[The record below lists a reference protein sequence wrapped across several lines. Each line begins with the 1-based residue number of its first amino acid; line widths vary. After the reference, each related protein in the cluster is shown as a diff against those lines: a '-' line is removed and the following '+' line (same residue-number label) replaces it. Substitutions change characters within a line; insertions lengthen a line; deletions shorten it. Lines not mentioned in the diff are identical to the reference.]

1 MSVTPQCNLFKPY
14 DSSVIG
20 RALLAFHR
28 GHQQSFDKII
38 NRSNL
43 NTQTRYKLST
53 LDSNDEIQNRIKEF
67 NDAFDDA
74 VILAVGNGK
83 MTQAEANT
91 IKSIVFESL
100 NVELDEHQS
109 DKSSDDK
116 EDTIKDKNEIL
127 DTNSSNLEK
136 HLAEIYGTSAYAIT
150 TALKDKFSESI
161 TDSAFFNIVTKQ
173 PVLRSNKVL
182 NKNIQTLKARLFQNI
197 VDFLASKDSDFKK
210 ATMYDV
216 KGKLVGNYYFKVLSD
231 FYKYVK
237 SVKNLSD
244 QLADLQSRKSDR
256 GIRDANTK
264 TYKSIVEKLLEN
276 EAFSNKFINKFT
288 NNLSRS
294 LASKTLYEA
303 NNLSGYYFTILDIA
317 NEVGIK
323 QVKVNGKTY
332 NLAELNFNQEETN
345 ILSALNAY
353 TQLTHFDE
361 LLRDAF
367 GLEIDVKK
375 GRFGLEFGDADKYEF
390 HQDNS
395 NQKKSWQ
402 SSESI
407 ESEKYIA
414 KLVDRL
420 LDQVKIYGFRT
431 NEYQN
436 KSATPT
442 SVINA
447 ARNFLDD
454 LLFRKINII
463 QWADSSTKRTNNI
476 AKIIQHAFNL
486 HDNAE
491 VHFQQ
496 ILEILFETD
505 LASKLDIK
513 ENMAMNQFDMDT
525 LYSLYRSILDR
536 SNPNSLLSQENSN
549 IMDGPISQLS
559 REIAALVDRNTPAY
573 YTETSFDEIT
583 GEPVVKV
590 KKRYFNNLQVY
601 KQRVAINRL
610 VNNRTLD
617 QSQKLDSK
625 YDFEAVTT
633 NKKTEYIAHLPN
645 GLTLKYN
652 SENILKAK
660 EKGTFDKSNND
671 LFRDLNQVDILS
683 FRQKFL
689 KEEKKEKLKDQEQ
702 KLKDVINFIDSQLNL
717 NIMSSV
723 GLQQL
728 YTFQMLNPTNLQKL
742 TRLAMK
748 AAFVNHLYSE
758 AGKTPLIEYLRDGNK
773 FGIYRIYEENKNS
786 RLFSNQFKNLKI
798 NIALYNDETIQN
810 WGDAYSI
817 LTGQASKATIK
828 NKEGN
833 STPNNTISKLG
844 TDALYYMNK
853 QKNTN
858 AESLFFVKDNAK
870 IVKIQH
876 DLEASSQWN
885 EDKQVKN
892 FSQRELFYHS
902 LFNKFYGSYI
912 SNKTLLIQPTT
923 FSDKT
928 TFLNYEITS
937 KLFGEEED
945 IIKEPNYQNIIV
957 KQYLS
962 TIGTMYK
969 NIFKEWKTKLDIL
982 RSIYNSE
989 TGNSYADNKK
999 FLWNITE
1006 DQLVDLAVRNGY
1018 DITKDADYRIIKDS
1032 DGKSHLAINEILD
1045 YYANHL
1051 YANEDNLKAFL
1062 QKQKNL
1068 FAQELL
1074 DTGNIFQVLDY
1085 KDKISNY
1092 LGNKLPEELKSK
1104 NQIIQTIIKVFDTP
1118 ESRKEFMSNWVDAS
1132 TGRLIIAK
1140 SGDTNYITNKTIEGN
1155 VQLNPLLDKFFYIE
1169 GFLSNNL
1176 RMSLTGSEINH
1187 PDKAFDTLFNKVK
1200 KVKSKEEYADLGF
1213 SKQNYDS
1220 VKKIIDKA
1228 NSVADLRTATSKSS
1242 KVQND
1247 INKIYEDTITTIANT
1262 AQGTQFKRN
1271 VIIPATLQ
1279 YCEQNTITGI
1289 SPKIKCAVI
1298 YDEKA
1303 PVFNYRGSHEKSIDS
1318 ADGSAKINPFQSI
1331 LENKALG
1338 TQAVGFTKKP
1348 IWHAYDSNT
1357 CTAFLAKFATNTITN
1372 ASMLDSMLAHTSL
1385 YNLFKKMTNLQWQGD
1400 VNLTQNLATGKVL
1413 GNNDSKSDLL
1423 ATWFSN
1429 NILGNIAGDNT
1440 NKLLYKDK
1448 YGDIQQIHGLNYT
1461 LVDGKMVYYTLEQAY
1476 IKGVSVVH
1484 PTPKYHL
1491 YTDQH
1496 YTFTNFDDVKSFIE
1510 EHPEAHTINSL
1521 FELHDALGGV
1531 YCVDSKGEYSE
1542 FNNEVVVNF
1551 MNNVGHIKANA
1562 ESKILNQENYEQPLK
1577 KYHIG
1582 YALNNT
1588 SVKNGAQN
1596 INKASAWYDDTALKY
1611 FEVSSAG
1618 LGTQMNADHD
1628 IINSELTEFSQ
1639 VITATAAYGYTFD
1652 NTNEIFQ
1659 GLSRASLS
1667 STQILRQSV
1676 KKFLNENFDNP
1687 EQARSDLYDSIGR
1700 IIMVSSSIK
1709 DKESLQGIIMEAVNQ
1724 IFYKSHNH
1732 VDDEAKIPFS
1742 DPNVYSDFIATLT
1755 STINKEAIKRKHPG
1769 SGCVMV
1775 PAYNMEQYYEF
1786 GGIKYMFND
1795 VLKKAQAEYKN
1806 NLISILRKHPNYD
1819 SKTDKLGDFFIKFAS
1834 TVDLETEFDKLG
1846 LENPFKIEVQDTAQ
1860 YNSTLVTNYLNKL
1873 QDSQELVKPK
1883 SWFMP
1888 TDIVNIVNE
1897 NGEIHTVAL
1906 DTMDDYYKFKLG
1918 ISDIEAAK
1926 NVSIDVDFPKNK
1938 YVIKDNKGN
1947 VCTLTLNDEEKWQV
1961 DNEALSAIAAL
1972 IKGEIV
1978 LPDNTIKTS
1987 EPLVDKLTYIENV
2000 TRPKNLRPST
2010 IRWQDAKTDEWFNI
2024 FDSNVIKNAYLAGT
2038 TNQKGVQDELENIY
2052 NGVYTRADGTTG
2064 TIKEGSLDNQAA
2076 ELIMSNIYKDKFD
2089 IDSESLSEVLE
2100 QGEEYFK
2107 RKFNRVSTPINWD
2120 YDLAFIKD
2128 TGACTLV
2135 TFSPV
2140 KPNEFKQLDEFNP
2153 EQLYTNQD
2161 GEIHLMRG
2169 GQPIL
2174 KVGKWINVDN
2184 ATYKDN
2190 NFYVND
2196 VVQKKGKFRLLDAN
2210 DPTSIQKRI
2219 DFVIRYKYIDKK
2231 VDKDGNASY
2240 KEDPMYAMASIDD
2253 FMEALGGDAASAANQ
2268 RAAIVAHI
2276 FTNDKFKLAQ
2286 INTSIIDKKRLGEVV
2301 SGTSW
2306 IQSSGIISQD
2316 VKDLLKSQIEDTNIV
2331 KYNGEELTDEQ
2342 KKKNLEARTG
2352 NYKNYQKRLTEFL
2365 NKEAHKRY
2373 ISFLDS
2379 QNFIASRIPAQS
2391 LQSFMTMK
2399 NIAWTGNNKNMAYV
2413 SHFQTYLQGS
2423 DYRLLVL

>member
-1 MSVTPQCNLFKPY
+1 MSVTPQCNLFKSY

-53 LDSNDEIQNRIKEF
+53 LDSDDEIQNRIKEF

-74 VILAVGNGK
+74 VMLAVGNGK
-83 MTQAEANT
+83 MTQVEANN
-91 IKSIVFESL
+91 IKSKVFESL

-109 DKSSDDK
+109 DKSSNDT
-116 EDTIKDKNEIL
+116 EDTQKDENEVL
-127 DTNSSNLEK
+127 DTNSANLEK
-136 HLAEIYGTSAYAIT
+136 HLAEIYGTSTYAIT

-161 TDSAFFNIVTKQ
+161 IDSAFFNIVTKQ
-173 PVLRSNKVL
+173 PVLRNNKVL
-182 NKNIQTLKARLFQNI
+182 NKNIQTLKAKLFQNI

-210 ATMYDV
+210 ATMYDT

-231 FYKYVK
+231 FYKYIK
-237 SVKNLSD
+237 SVHNLSD
-244 QLADLQSRKSDR
+244 QLADIQSRKSDR
-256 GIRDANTK
+256 GIRDANTA
-264 TYKSIVEKLLEN
+264 TYKSIVNELLKN
-276 EAFSNKFINKFT
+276 DAFNTRFERKFT

-294 LASKTLYEA
+294 LAKKTLYEA

-317 NEVGIK
+317 DKAGIK
-323 QVKVNGKTY
+323 EVKVGSKTY
-332 NLAELNFNQEETN
+332 KLTELNFNQEETN

-367 GLEIDVKK
+367 GLEINVKK
-375 GRFGLEFGDADKYEF
+375 GRFGLEFGDSDKYEF
-390 HQDNS
+390 HQDTTY
-395 NQKKSWQ
+395 QKRNWQ

-436 KSATPT
+436 KSTTPT

-447 ARNFLDD
+447 ARNLLDD
-454 LLFRKINII
+454 LLFGKINTI
-463 QWADSSTKRTNNI
+463 QWADSSKKRENNI
-476 AKIIQHAFNL
+476 AAIIQHAFNL

-513 ENMAMNQFDMDT
+513 ENMAMNQFDMDI
-525 LYSLYRSILDR
+525 LYSLYRTILDR
-536 SNPNSLLSQENSN
+536 NNPNSLLSQENSKV
-549 IMDGPISQLS
+549 MDGPTSQLS

-590 KKRYFNNLQVY
+590 KKRYFNNVQVY

-617 QSQKLDSK
+617 QSKKLDSK
-625 YDFEAVTT
+625 YDFEARAT
-633 NKKTEYIAHLPN
+633 NKKTEYIAYLPN
-645 GLTLKYN
+645 GVTLKYS

-660 EKGTFDKSNND
+660 EKGNFDNSD
-671 LFRDLNQVDILS
+671 LFKDLNQVNILS
-683 FRQKFL
+683 FRQKIL
-689 KEEKKEKLKDQEQ
+689 KNESLQETEQ
-702 KLKDVINFIDSQLNL
+702 KLKNVIDFIDSQLNL
-717 NIMSSV
+717 NIMSSL

-728 YTFQMLNPTNLQKL
+728 YTFQMLKPTNLQKL

-758 AGKTPLIEYLRDGNK
+758 ASTNKKSLTEYLREGNK

-798 NIALYNDETIQN
+798 NIALYNDETVQN
-810 WGDAYSI
+810 WVDAYSI

-833 STPNNTISKLG
+833 ATPNNTISKLG

-858 AESLFFVKDNAK
+858 AESLFFVKNNTK

-912 SNKTLLIQPTT
+912 SNGTLLIQPTT

-937 KLFGEEED
+937 ELFGEKED
-945 IIKEPNYQNIIV
+945 IIKEPKYQDIIV
-957 KQYLS
+957 TQYIN

-969 NIFKEWKTKLDIL
+969 NIFKDWETKLDTL
-982 RSIYNSE
+982 RSIHNSE
-989 TGNSYADNKK
+989 TGNNYTNNKD

-1006 DQLVDLAVRNGY
+1006 AQLMDLAVRNGY
-1018 DITKDADYRIIKDS
+1018 NITKDADYRIIKGS
-1032 DGKSHLAINEILD
+1032 DGKSHLAVNEILD
-1045 YYANHL
+1045 YYANYL
-1051 YANEDNLKAFL
+1051 YASEDNLKGFL

-1074 DTGNIFQVLDY
+1074 DTGNIFQVIDY
-1085 KDKISNY
+1085 KDKIANY
-1092 LGNKLPEELKSK
+1092 LGNKLPEELESK
-1104 NQIIQTIIKVFDTP
+1104 NPIIQTIIKVFNTPDT
-1118 ESRKEFMSNWVDAS
+1118 RKEFMSNWVDAK

-1140 SGDTNYITNKTIEGN
+1140 ANGVNYVTNSNIKGDVE
-1155 VQLNPLLDKFFYIE
+1155 LNPLLDKFFYIE

-1200 KVKSKEEYADLGF
+1200 KIKSKEDYANLGF
-1213 SKQNYDS
+1213 SKNNYEG
-1220 VKKIIDKA
+1220 VKKILDTV
-1228 NSVADLRTATSKSS
+1228 NSVAELRTVSS
-1242 KVQND
+1242 RSAKVKND
-1247 INKIYEDTITTIANT
+1247 IAKIYEDTVTTIANT

-1271 VIIPATLQ
+1271 VSISATLQ

-1298 YDEKA
+1298 YDEKS

-1338 TQAVGFTKKP
+1338 SQSVGFIKKP
-1348 IWHAYDSNT
+1348 IWHAYDSDT

-1372 ASMLDSMLAHTSL
+1372 KSMLDSMLAHTSL

-1400 VNLTQNLATGKVL
+1400 VDLTKNLATGRVL
-1413 GNNDSKSDLL
+1413 GNNASNSGLL
-1423 ATWFSN
+1423 ATWFN
-1429 NILGNIAGDNT
+1429 NTILGNIAGDNT

-1476 IKGVSVVH
+1476 IKGVSVIH

-1491 YTDQH
+1491 YMNQH
-1496 YTFTNFDDVKSFIE
+1496 YTFNSVKEVSDFLN

-1531 YCVDSKGEYSE
+1531 YCVDSKGQSSE

-1551 MNNVGHIKANA
+1551 MNNVGQIKANA

-1588 SVKNGAQN
+1588 AVKNGAQN
-1596 INKASAWYDDTALKY
+1596 INEVSAWYDNTALKY

-1618 LGTQMNADHD
+1618 LGMQMNADHD

-1732 VDDEAKIPFS
+1732 VDDETKIPFS
-1742 DPNVYSDFIATLT
+1742 DPNIYSDFIATLT

-1786 GGIKYMFND
+1786 GGNKYMFED
-1795 VLKKAQAEYKN
+1795 VLKKAQTEYKN
-1806 NLISILRKHPNYD
+1806 NLISLLRKQPNYD
-1819 SKTDKLGDFFIKFAS
+1819 SEADKLGDFTIKFAS
-1834 TVDLETEFDKLG
+1834 TISLENKIEELG
-1846 LENPFKIEVQDTAQ
+1846 LENSYKIEVQDIAK

-1873 QDSQELVKPK
+1873 QDNSELVKPK

-1888 TDIVNIVNE
+1888 TDIVNIVTESGNT
-1897 NGEIHTVAL
+1897 HTIAL

-1918 ISDIEAAK
+1918 ITDIEVAK
-1926 NVSIDVDFPKNK
+1926 DVTIDVDFPKNK

-1947 VCTLTLNDEEKWQV
+1947 TCTLIKNGEKWQV
-1961 DNEALSAIAAL
+1961 DNKALSAIAAL
-1972 IKGEIV
+1972 IKGEVV
-1978 LPDNTIKTS
+1978 LPDDTVVTS
-1987 EPLVDKLTYIENV
+1987 EPLVDKLTYVENV
-2000 TRPKNLRPST
+2000 TKPRNLRPST
-2010 IRWQDAKTDEWFNI
+2010 IRWQDAETDEWFNI
-2024 FDSNVIKNAYLAGT
+2024 FDSNVIKNAYLTGT
-2038 TNQKGVQDELENIY
+2038 TNQKGVQDELDNIY
-2052 NGVYTRADGTTG
+2052 NGAYTKADGTNG
-2064 TIKEGSLDNQAA
+2064 TIKDGSLDNQAA

-2089 IDSESLSEVLE
+2089 IGSESLSEVLE
-2100 QGEEYFK
+2100 QGEEYFR

-2135 TFSPV
+2135 TFSAV
-2140 KPNEFKQLDEFNP
+2140 KPNEFKQLNEFDP

-2174 KVGKWINVDN
+2174 KVGKWISVDN
-2184 ATYKDN
+2184 ATYKDG

-2196 VVQKKGKFRLLDAN
+2196 KVQNKDKFRLLDAN

-2219 DFVIRYKYIDKK
+2219 DFVTRYKYIDKK
-2231 VDKDGNASY
+2231 VNKDGNVSY
-2240 KEDPMYAMASIDD
+2240 QEDVMYAMAPIND
-2253 FMEALGGDAASAANQ
+2253 FMEALGGDEASAANQ

-2276 FTNDKFKLAQ
+2276 YTNDKFKLAQ

-2301 SGTSW
+2301 SGTKW
-2306 IQSSGIISQD
+2306 IQSSAIISQD
-2316 VKDLLKSQIEDTNIV
+2316 VKSLLKSQIEDTNIV
-2331 KYNGEELTDEQ
+2331 KYNGEALTDEQ
-2342 KKKNLEARTG
+2342 KKKNLEARKE
-2352 NYKNYQKRLTEFL
+2352 NYKKYQDKLKEFL

-2423 DYRLLVL
+2423 KNFNKY

>member
-1 MSVTPQCNLFKPY
+1 MSVTPQCNLFKSY

-43 NTQTRYKLST
+43 NTQTRYKLFT

-74 VILAVGNGK
+74 IVFAVGNGK
-83 MTQAEANT
+83 MTLAEANN
-91 IKSIVFESL
+91 IKSKVFESL
-100 NVELDEHQS
+100 NVELDEHQA
-109 DKSSDDK
+109 DKSSDDT
-116 EDTIKDKNEIL
+116 EDSLKDENEIL
-127 DTNSSNLEK
+127 DNNSANLEK
-136 HLAEIYGTSAYAIT
+136 HLAEIYGTSTYTIT

-182 NKNIQTLKARLFQNI
+182 NKNIQTLKAKLFQNI

-210 ATMYDV
+210 STMYDA
-216 KGKLVGNYYFKVLSD
+216 KGKLIGNYYFKVLSD
-231 FYKYVK
+231 FYKYIK
-237 SVKNLSD
+237 SVNNLSD
-244 QLADLQSRKSDR
+244 QLVDIQSRRSDR
-256 GIRDANTK
+256 GIRDTNTEI
-264 TYKSIVEKLLEN
+264 YKSIVNKLLEN
-276 EAFSNKFINKFT
+276 ENFENQFNHKFT
-288 NNLSRS
+288 NNLSRN
-294 LASKTLYEA
+294 LAKDTLYEA
-303 NNLSGYYFTILDIA
+303 NNLSGYYFTILNIA
-317 NEVGIK
+317 DKAGIK
-323 QVKVNGKTY
+323 KVIVDGETY
-332 NLAELNFNQEETN
+332 TLANLNFNQEETN

-361 LLRDAF
+361 LLRDTF
-367 GLEIDVKK
+367 GLEINVKK
-375 GRFGLEFGDADKYEF
+375 GRFGLEFGDSDKYEF
-390 HQDNS
+390 HQDNAH
-395 NQKKSWQ
+395 QKKSWQ

-414 KLVDRL
+414 NLVDRL

-436 KSATPT
+436 KSATTT

-447 ARNFLDD
+447 ARNLLDD
-454 LLFRKINII
+454 LLFGKINTI
-463 QWADSSTKRTNNI
+463 QWADSSKKRRDNI
-476 AKIIQHAFNL
+476 AAIIQHALNL
-486 HDNAE
+486 HDDPE

-496 ILEILFETD
+496 ILELLFETD

-525 LYSLYRSILDR
+525 LYSLYRTILDR

-549 IMDGPISQLS
+549 VMDGPISQLS
-559 REIAALVDRNTPAY
+559 REISALVDRNTPAY
-573 YTETSFDEIT
+573 YTETSFDELT
-583 GEPVVKV
+583 GETVVKV
-590 KKRYFNNLQVY
+590 KKRYFNNVQVY

-610 VNNRTLD
+610 VNNRTSD
-617 QSQKLDSK
+617 QSKKLDSK
-625 YDFEAVTT
+625 YDFEAITT

-645 GLTLKYN
+645 NVTLKYS

-660 EKGTFDKSNND
+660 EKGSFEGD
-671 LFRDLNQVDILS
+671 LFKELNQVNILS

-689 KEEKKEKLKDQEQ
+689 KNESLKETEQ
-702 KLKDVINFIDSQLNL
+702 KLKNVIDFIDSQLNL

-728 YTFQMLNPTNLQKL
+728 YTFQMLKPTNLQKL

-758 AGKTPLIEYLRDGNK
+758 ASTNKKSLTEYLREGNK
-773 FGIYRIYEENKNS
+773 FGIYSIYEENKNS

-833 STPNNTISKLG
+833 AIPNNTVSKLG

-858 AESLFFVKDNAK
+858 AESLFFVKDNTK

-902 LFNKFYGSYI
+902 MFNRFYGSYI
-912 SNKTLLIQPTT
+912 SNKTLLIQPTA

-937 KLFGEEED
+937 KLFGEEKD
-945 IIKEPNYQNIIV
+945 IIKEPKYQDIIV
-957 KQYLS
+957 TQYIN

-969 NIFKEWKTKLDIL
+969 NIFKGWETKLDTL
-982 RSIYNSE
+982 RNIYNSE
-989 TGNSYADNKK
+989 TGNSYTNNKD
-999 FLWNITE
+999 FLWNITQA
-1006 DQLVDLAVRNGY
+1006 QLTDLAVRNGY
-1018 DITKDADYRIIKDS
+1018 NITKDADYRVIKGN
-1032 DGKSHLAINEILD
+1032 DGKSHLAVNEILD
-1045 YYANHL
+1045 YYANYL
-1051 YANEDNLKAFL
+1051 YASEDNLKVFL

-1074 DTGNIFQVLDY
+1074 DTGNIFQVIDY

-1092 LGNKLPEELKSK
+1092 LGNKLPEELESK
-1104 NQIIQTIIKVFDTP
+1104 NPIIQTIIRVFDTP
-1118 ESRKEFMSNWVDAS
+1118 DTRKEFMNNWVDAK

-1140 SGDTNYITNKTIEGN
+1140 ANGVNYVTNSNIKGN
-1155 VQLNPLLDKFFYIE
+1155 VELNPLLDKFFYIE

-1176 RMSLTGSEINH
+1176 RMSLTGTEINH
-1187 PDKAFDTLFNKVK
+1187 PNKAFNTLFDKVK
-1200 KVKSKEEYADLGF
+1200 KAESEEEYADLGF
-1213 SKQNYDS
+1213 NKQNYKG
-1220 VKKIIDKA
+1220 VKKILDTV
-1228 NSVADLRTATSKSS
+1228 NSVAELRTVSSKST

-1247 INKIYEDTITTIANT
+1247 IAKIYEDTVTTIANT

-1271 VIIPATLQ
+1271 VSILATLQ

-1289 SPKIKCAVI
+1289 SPTIKCAVI
-1298 YDEKA
+1298 YDEKS

-1338 TQAVGFTKKP
+1338 SQSVGFIKKP
-1348 IWHAYDSNT
+1348 IWHAYDSDT

-1372 ASMLDSMLAHTSL
+1372 KSMLDSMLAHTSL
-1385 YNLFKKMTNLQWQGD
+1385 YNLFKKMTNLQWQDD
-1400 VNLTQNLATGKVL
+1400 VNLTQNIVTGKIL

-1423 ATWFSN
+1423 STWFN
-1429 NILGNIAGDNT
+1429 NIILGNIAGDNT
-1440 NKLLYKDK
+1440 NKLLYRDK

-1476 IKGVSVVH
+1476 IKGVSVIH

-1496 YTFTNFDDVKSFIE
+1496 HTFNNAEEVSSFLE

-1531 YCVDSKGEYSE
+1531 YCVDSKGQSSE

-1551 MNNVGHIKANA
+1551 MNNVGHIKADA

-1588 SVKNGAQN
+1588 AVKNGAQN
-1596 INKASAWYDDTALKY
+1596 INEVNAWYDDTALKY

-1618 LGTQMNADHD
+1618 LGMQMNADHD

-1724 IFYKSHNH
+1724 VFYKSHNH
-1732 VDDEAKIPFS
+1732 IDDKAKIPFS
-1742 DPNVYSDFIATLT
+1742 DPNIYSDFIATLT

-1786 GGIKYMFND
+1786 GGNKYMFDD
-1795 VLKKAQAEYKN
+1795 VLKKAQTEYKN
-1806 NLISILRKHPNYD
+1806 NLMSILREQPNYD
-1819 SKTDKLGDFFIKFAS
+1819 SKSDKLGDFIIRFAS
-1834 TVDLETEFDKLG
+1834 TVDLETEINKLG
-1846 LENPFKIEVQDTAQ
+1846 LENLYKIEVQDIAK

-1873 QDSQELVKPK
+1873 QNNPELVKPK

-1888 TDIVNIVNE
+1888 TDVVNIITESGNTST
-1897 NGEIHTVAL
+1897 IAL

-1918 ISDIEAAK
+1918 ITDIEVAK
-1926 NVSIDVDFPKNK
+1926 DVTIDVDFPKNK

-1947 VCTLTLNDEEKWQV
+1947 TCTLTKNGGKWQV

-1972 IKGEIV
+1972 IKGEV
-1978 LPDNTIKTS
+1978 LLPDGTVVTS
-1987 EPLVDKLTYIENV
+1987 EPLVDKITYVENV
-2000 TRPKNLRPST
+2000 TKPRNLRPST
-2010 IRWQDAKTDEWFNI
+2010 IRWQDAETDEWFNI
-2024 FDSNVIKNAYLAGT
+2024 FDSNVIKNAYLTGT
-2038 TNQKGVQDELENIY
+2038 TNQKGVQDELDNIY
-2052 NGVYTRADGTTG
+2052 NGAYTKADGTNG

-2089 IDSESLSEVLE
+2089 IGSESLSEVLE
-2100 QGEEYFK
+2100 QGEDYFK
-2107 RKFNRVSTPINWD
+2107 RKFNQVSTPMNHD

-2135 TFSPV
+2135 TFSAV
-2140 KPNEFKQLDEFNP
+2140 KPNEFKQLNEFNP

-2184 ATYKDN
+2184 ATYKDG

-2196 VVQKKGKFRLLDAN
+2196 KVQDKNKFRLLDAN

-2219 DFVIRYKYIDKK
+2219 DFVTRYKYIDKK
-2231 VDKDGNASY
+2231 VNRDGDVSY
-2240 KEDPMYAMASIDD
+2240 QEDVMYAMAPIND
-2253 FMEALGGDAASAANQ
+2253 FMEALGGDEASAANQ

-2276 FTNDKFKLAQ
+2276 YTNDKFKLAQ
-2286 INTSIIDKKRLGEVV
+2286 ISTSIIDKKRLGEVV
-2301 SGTSW
+2301 SGTKW
-2306 IQSSGIISQD
+2306 IQSSAIISQD
-2316 VKDLLKSQIEDTNIV
+2316 VKNLLKSQIEDTNIV
-2331 KYNGEELTDEQ
+2331 KYNGEALTDEQ
-2342 KKKNLEARTG
+2342 KKKNLEARKE
-2352 NYKNYQKRLTEFL
+2352 NYKKYQDRLKEFL

-2423 DYRLLVL
+2423 KNIITCFINK

>member
-1 MSVTPQCNLFKPY
+1 MPVTQCNISKSY
-14 DSSVIG
+14 NSTTIG
-20 RALLAFHR
+20 MALLDYLN
-28 GHQQSFDKII
+28 GNQQSLEQII

-43 NTQTRYKLST
+43 DTKVKYKLST
-53 LDSNDEIQNRIKEF
+53 LNSDDEAQNRIKEF
-67 NDAFDDA
+67 NDAFDEALDF
-74 VILAVGNGK
+74 IVGNNI
-83 MTQAEANT
+83 TTRANANN
-91 IKSIVFESL
+91 IKSKVFESL
-100 NVELDEHQS
+100 NVELDEHQV
-109 DKSSDDK
+109 DKSSDDT
-116 EDTIKDKNEIL
+116 EDTQKDENEVF
-127 DTNSSNLEK
+127 DTNSANLEE

-182 NKNIQTLKARLFQNI
+182 NKNIQTLKAKLFQNI

-210 ATMYDV
+210 STMYDAN
-216 KGKLVGNYYFKVLSD
+216 GKLVGNYYFKVLSD
-231 FYKYVK
+231 FYKYIK
-237 SVKNLSD
+237 SVHNLSD
-244 QLADLQSRKSDR
+244 QLVDIQSRKNDR
-256 GIRDANTK
+256 GIRDANTEI
-264 TYKSIVEKLLEN
+264 YKNIVNELLKN
-276 EAFSNKFINKFT
+276 DAFNTRFKRKFT
-288 NNLSRS
+288 NNLSRK
-294 LASKTLYEA
+294 LATTTLYEA
-303 NNLSGYYFTILDIA
+303 NNLSGYYFTVLDIA
-317 NEVGIK
+317 KKAGIK
-323 QVKVNGKTY
+323 EVIVDGNTY
-332 NLAELNFNQEETN
+332 TLENLNFNQEETN

-361 LLRDAF
+361 LLRETF

-375 GRFGLEFGDADKYEF
+375 GRFGLEFGDSDKYEF
-390 HQDNS
+390 HKDTTY
-395 NQKKSWQ
+395 QKKNWQ

-436 KSATPT
+436 KSATST

-447 ARNFLDD
+447 ARNLLDD

-463 QWADSSTKRTNNI
+463 QWADSSIKRENNI

-496 ILEILFETD
+496 ILELLFETD
-505 LASKLDIK
+505 LASKLDIT

-525 LYSLYRSILDR
+525 LYSLYRTILDR
-536 SNPNSLLSQENSN
+536 NNPNSLLSQENSN
-549 IMDGPISQLS
+549 IMAGPISQLS
-559 REIAALVDRNTPAY
+559 REISALVDRNTPAY
-573 YTETSFDEIT
+573 YTETSFDELT
-583 GEPVVKV
+583 GQTVVKV
-590 KKRYFNNLQVY
+590 KKRYFNNVQVY

-610 VNNRTLD
+610 VNNRTSD
-617 QSQKLDSK
+617 QSKKLDSK
-625 YDFEAVTT
+625 YNFEAITT
-633 NKKTEYIAHLPN
+633 NKKTDYIAHLPN
-645 GLTLKYN
+645 NITLKYS

-660 EKGTFDKSNND
+660 EKGSFDKSNND
-671 LFRDLNQVDILS
+671 LFKDLNQVNILS

-689 KEEKKEKLKDQEQ
+689 KNERLKETEQ
-702 KLKDVINFIDSQLNL
+702 KLKNVIDFIDSQLNL

-723 GLQQL
+723 RLQQL
-728 YTFQMLNPTNLQKL
+728 YTFQMLKPTNLQKL

-758 AGKTPLIEYLRDGNK
+758 ASINKKSLTEYLKEGNK
-773 FGIYRIYEENKNS
+773 FGIYSIYNENKNS

-833 STPNNTISKLG
+833 ATPNNTISKLG

-858 AESLFFVKDNAK
+858 AASLFFVKDNTK

-912 SNKTLLIQPTT
+912 SNGTLLIQPTT

-937 KLFGEEED
+937 ELFGED
-945 IIKEPNYQNIIV
+945 IIKEPKYQDIIV
-957 KQYLS
+957 TQYIN

-969 NIFKEWKTKLDIL
+969 NIFKDWKTKLDTL

-989 TGNSYADNKK
+989 TGNSYTNNKD

-1006 DQLVDLAVRNGY
+1006 AQLVDLAVGNGY
-1018 DITKDADYRIIKDS
+1018 NITKDADYRIIKGS
-1032 DGKSHLAINEILD
+1032 DGKSHLAVNEILD
-1045 YYANHL
+1045 YYANYL
-1051 YANEDNLKAFL
+1051 YANEDNLKDFL

-1074 DTGNIFQVLDY
+1074 DTGNIFQVIDY

-1092 LGNKLPEELKSK
+1092 LGNKLPEEIESK
-1104 NQIIQTIIKVFDTP
+1104 NPIIQTIIKVFNTQDT
-1118 ESRKEFMSNWVDAS
+1118 RKEFMSNWIDAK

-1140 SGDTNYITNKTIEGN
+1140 ANGVNYITNSSIKGDVE
-1155 VQLNPLLDKFFYIE
+1155 LNPLLDKFFYIE

-1187 PDKAFDTLFNKVK
+1187 PNKAFNTLFDKVK
-1200 KVKSKEEYADLGF
+1200 KAKSKEEYANLGF
-1213 SKQNYDS
+1213 NEQNYED
-1220 VKKIIDKA
+1220 VKKILDTVS
-1228 NSVADLRTATSKSS
+1228 SVAELRTASS
-1242 KVQND
+1242 RNVKVKND
-1247 INKIYEDTITTIANT
+1247 IAKIYEDTVTTIANT

-1289 SPKIKCAVI
+1289 SPKVKCAVI
-1298 YDEKA
+1298 YDEKS

-1338 TQAVGFTKKP
+1338 SQSVGFIKKP

-1357 CTAFLAKFATNTITN
+1357 CTSFLAKFATNTITN
-1372 ASMLDSMLAHTSL
+1372 KSMLDSMLAHTSL

-1400 VNLTQNLATGKVL
+1400 VNLTQNIVTGKIL

-1423 ATWFSN
+1423 STWFN
-1429 NILGNIAGDNT
+1429 NTILGNIANDTT

-1448 YGDIQQIHGLNYT
+1448 YGDIQQIHGLNFT

-1496 YTFTNFDDVKSFIE
+1496 YIFNSVEEVSDFLN

-1531 YCVDSKGEYSE
+1531 YCVDSKGQSSE

-1551 MNNVGHIKANA
+1551 MNNVGYIKADA

-1588 SVKNGAQN
+1588 AVKNGAQN
-1596 INKASAWYDDTALKY
+1596 INKVNAWYDDTALKY

-1618 LGTQMNADHD
+1618 LGMQMNADHD

-1709 DKESLQGIIMEAVNQ
+1709 DKESLQSIIMEAVNQ

-1732 VDDEAKIPFS
+1732 IDDNAKIPFS
-1742 DPNVYSDFIATLT
+1742 DPNIYSDFIATLT

-1786 GGIKYMFND
+1786 GGNKYMFDD
-1795 VLKKAQAEYKN
+1795 VLKKAQTEYKN
-1806 NLISILRKHPNYD
+1806 NLMLLLRQQPNYD
-1819 SKTDKLGDFFIKFAS
+1819 SKTDKLGDFIIKFAS
-1834 TVDLETEFDKLG
+1834 TVDLETEINKLG
-1846 LENPFKIEVQDTAQ
+1846 LENPYKIEVQDIAK

-1873 QDSQELVKPK
+1873 QDNPELVKPK

-1888 TDIVNIVNE
+1888 TDVVNIVTESGN
-1897 NGEIHTVAL
+1897 IRTIAL

-1918 ISDIEAAK
+1918 ITDIEVAK
-1926 NVSIDVDFPKNK
+1926 DVTIDVDFPKNK

-1947 VCTLTLNDEEKWQV
+1947 TCTLTKNGEKWQV
-1961 DNEALSAIAAL
+1961 DNKTLSAIAAL
-1972 IKGEIV
+1972 IKGKVI
-1978 LPDNTIKTS
+1978 LPDDTVVTS

-2000 TRPKNLRPST
+2000 TKPRNLRPST
-2010 IRWQDAKTDEWFNI
+2010 IRWQDAETDEWFNI
-2024 FDSNVIKNAYLAGT
+2024 FDSNVIKSAYLTGT
-2038 TNQKGVQDELENIY
+2038 TNQKGVQDELNNIY
-2052 NGVYTRADGTTG
+2052 NGTYTKADGTNG

-2089 IDSESLSEVLE
+2089 IGSESLSEILE
-2100 QGEEYFK
+2100 QGEDYFK
-2107 RKFNRVSTPINWD
+2107 RKFNRISTPINYD

-2135 TFSPV
+2135 TFSAV
-2140 KPNEFKQLDEFNP
+2140 KPNEFKQLNEFNP

-2161 GEIHLMRG
+2161 GEIHLIRG

-2184 ATYKDN
+2184 ATYKDG
-2190 NFYVND
+2190 NFYIND
-2196 VVQKKGKFRLLDAN
+2196 KVQDKNKFRLLDAN

-2219 DFVIRYKYIDKK
+2219 DFVTRYKYIDKK
-2231 VDKDGNASY
+2231 VNKDGNVSY
-2240 KEDPMYAMASIDD
+2240 QEDVMYAMAPIND
-2253 FMEALGGDAASAANQ
+2253 FMEALEGDAASAANQ

-2276 FTNDKFKLAQ
+2276 YTNDKFKLAQ
-2286 INTSIIDKKRLGEVV
+2286 INSSIIDKRRLGEVV
-2301 SGTSW
+2301 SGTKW
-2306 IQSSGIISQD
+2306 IQSSAIIPQD

-2331 KYNGEELTDEQ
+2331 KYNGEALTDEQ
-2342 KKKNLEARTG
+2342 KKKNLEARKE
-2352 NYKNYQKRLTEFL
+2352 NYKKYQDKLKEFL
-2365 NKEAHKRY
+2365 NKETHKRY

-2379 QNFIASRIPAQS
+2379 LNFIASRIPAQS

-2423 DYRLLVL
+2423 KNIITCLINK